1 MPMTQPSRPRVR
13 EAPFG
18 YTTTLVPGAKEA
30 LAAFSAA
37 IWAEDGTVP
46 LHTKEL
52 VFLRTSIVNNCEG

>member
-1 MPMTQPSRPRVR
+1 MTQPARPRVR

-37 IWAEDGTVP
+37 IWSDEGTIP
-46 LHTKEL
+46 PRTKEL
-52 VFLRTSIVNNCEG
+52 VFLRTSIVNKCEG